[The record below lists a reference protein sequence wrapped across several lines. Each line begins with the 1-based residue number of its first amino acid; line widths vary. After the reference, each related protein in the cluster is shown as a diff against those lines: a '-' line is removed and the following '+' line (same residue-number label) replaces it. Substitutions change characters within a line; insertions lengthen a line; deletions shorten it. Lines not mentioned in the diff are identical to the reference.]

1 MIPVRRS
8 FGRSFEFACHSKAC
22 APPPVGT
29 GGSTGRT
36 VRVSSK
42 ALKKL
47 HTPDEGFTLSTNLR
61 PMRSGYAVALKGSDK
76 LVTDS
81 DGFDSKGN
89 PSPKLVAL
97 VKDRISAAMGAEHP
111 KGTKVALGGW
121 HNPDDDK
128 IEINVTV
135 VFPKTREQQ
144 AIKFAKEQDQIAL
157 FALHRGE
164 VVMTGGTGGDRA
176 TE

>member
-22 APPPVGT
+22 APPPVGS
-29 GGSTGRT
+29 GGSSGTT
-36 VRVSSK
+36 VKVSSRT
-42 ALKKL
+42 LKRL
-47 HTPDEGFTLSTNLR
+47 SVPDSGFTLSPRLR
-61 PMRSGYAVALKGSDK
+61 PMRSGFAVALKGSDK
-76 LVTDS
+76 LVSSS
-81 DGFDSKGN
+81 DGFDAEGN

-97 VKDRISAAMGAEHP
+97 VRNRISAAMGAEHP

-121 HNPDDDK
+121 HNPDDGK

-135 VFPKTREQQ
+135 VFPKTKEQQ
-144 AIKFAKEQDQIAL
+144 AIKFAQEQDQIAL

-164 VVMTGGTGGDRA
+164 VVMTGGTGGERS